1 MMPADCYHVVGSN
14 TTMFR
19 PPLPPNI
26 ILAAIQFPRLIN
38 FMFTKPILVA
48 YFVITL
54 GLPAYPNTCTIDESI
69 SSPKLQLLSVQR
81 IWDQAPHNAFTDLV
95 HFNNRWFCVFRE
107 GSTHA
112 SSDGAIRII
121 TSLNGTTWETAA
133 LLKSPNSDLRDA
145 KITITPDQ
153 RLMLTGAEA
162 LHDKSNKSHQSLA
175 WFSNDGFNWSE
186 KIEIG
191 DPNFWLWRVSWH
203 KQTAYSVGYSCTDKK
218 STRLYHSTDG
228 HQFSPI
234 VANLFSEGYTNESS
248 IVFDHDQAI
257 CLLRRD
263 GNPNS
268 AQLGLALPPYTNW
281 TWKDL
286 NIPIGGPN
294 LIRLPEGQLLAAVR
308 LLDGQTRTSLCWI
321 NTSDATIHEALT
333 LPSGGDTS
341 YAGLTLQDNILWI
354 SYYSSHEQKSSIYL
368 AKVRI
373 GRNAIDIG
381 SRRELFIDPFL
392 IDQQT
397 STSLQ
402 LHSPKRSEPSPQPG
416 NPLEY
421 GTVIRDGTVYRLY
434 TREARGAKFDGD
446 STEVTRYCESTDG
459 IHWTQPNLG
468 LVEIDG
474 TKDNNVILNEPP
486 FSHNFAPFLDR
497 NPNVSPDQRFK
508 ALAGTRKSGLVAFT
522 SSDGIRWSKLA
533 STPVIQYTKEYA
545 FDSQNVSFWS
555 EAEQR
560 YACFFRHFL
569 DKKLRSV
576 CRTHSAD
583 FIHWSEPIPL
593 KPNFPDEH
601 LYTTLTQPYFRAP
614 HIYIATP
621 TRFYPDRGE
630 STDILFMSARGNAP
644 FDRTFRH
651 AWIRPG
657 LDPQRWGN
665 RSNYAAWNIVQT
677 SDTEMSIY
685 TTPFQRFTMRL
696 DGIASLHADAN
707 TGEMLTKPLQ
717 FTGTNLEL
725 NFSTSAGGSIRIEIQ
740 DAAGIPLPEFS
751 LDNAIPLVGDSIAA
765 NYSWKDAPS
774 LASLENKPIRL
785 RFVMQDADIYS
796 LRFHH
801 SNEKP
806 Q

>member
-1 MMPADCYHVVGSN
+1 MGS
-14 TTMFR
+14 F
-19 PPLPPNI
+19 PPHPSHPQFKL
-26 ILAAIQFPRLIN
+26 LVTIQFHCRYSMLSKL
-38 FMFTKPILVA
+38 TLVA
-48 YFVITL
+48 YFVL
-54 GLPAYPNTCTIDESI
+54 ALNLPAYSQTNTFEEPLSV
-69 SSPKLQLLSVQR
+69 PKLQLLSVQR

-107 GSTHA
+107 GSAHV
-112 SSDGAIRII
+112 SSDGVIRII

-145 KITITPDQ
+145 KITITSDQ
-153 RLMLTGAEA
+153 QLMLTGAEA

-175 WFSNDGFNWSE
+175 WFSKDGFNWSE

-191 DPNFWLWRVSWH
+191 DPNFWLWRVTWH
-203 KQTAYSVGYSCTDKK
+203 MQTAYSVGYSCTDKK
-218 STRLYHSTDG
+218 STRLYHSTNG
-228 HQFSPI
+228 QQFKPV
-234 VANLFSEGYTNESS
+234 VANLFSEGFPNESS

-294 LIRLPEGQLLAAVR
+294 LIRLPDGQLLAAVR

-321 NTSDATIHEALT
+321 NTTDATIHEALT

-341 YAGLTLQDNILWI
+341 YAGLTLQNDVLWI

-373 GRNAIDIG
+373 GCNTIDIG
-381 SRRELFIDPFL
+381 SRRELFIDHFL

-402 LHSPKRSEPSPQPG
+402 LHSPQRSEPSPQPG

-421 GTVIRDGTVYRLY
+421 GTVIRDGTLYRLY

-497 NPNVSPDQRFK
+497 NPNISPDQRFK
-508 ALAGTRKSGLVAFT
+508 ALAGTVKSGLVAFT
-522 SSDGIRWSKLA
+522 SSDGIHWSKLA
-533 STPVIQYTKEYA
+533 STPVIQYTREYA

-560 YACFFRHFL
+560 YVCYFRHFQ

-576 CRTHSAD
+576 CRTHSED
-583 FIHWSEPIPL
+583 FVHWSEPIPL

-621 TRFYPDRGE
+621 TRLYPDRGD
-630 STDILFMSARGNAP
+630 STDIVFMSARGNTP
-644 FDRTFRH
+644 FDRTFRQ

-696 DGIASLHADAN
+696 DGIASLHADADA
-707 TGEMLTKPLQ
+707 GEMLTKPLQ

-740 DAAGIPLPEFS
+740 DAAGNPIPEFS
-751 LDNAIPLVGDSIAA
+751 LDNAIPLIGDSIAT
-765 NYSWKDAPS
+765 NCSWKNAPS

-801 SNEKP
+801 FNEKP